1 MKNNRITTLLAIGV
15 VVLMSACASKA
26 KTAAGPEPTK
36 SVEQTSQETPKEAP
50 PPAPAEASAPPAPAV
65 AAEEVS
71 RSAPAEEAAPAPV
84 AEPEPVAA
92 APEPEPQPAAPAP
105 EPAPAPAEA
114 HKGID
119 LSTFELVHFK
129 FDKYDILP
137 EYRDAL
143 AKEAEILKTSG
154 ARIVIQGHCDERGTE
169 EYNIALGNRRA
180 NAVKKY
186 WVSLGVDGKQLGT
199 ISYGEERPLD
209 PTHNRKAW
217 KLNRRAQ
224 FSLAE

>member
-26 KTAAGPEPTK
+26 KTASGPEPAK

-50 PPAPAEASAPPAPAV
+50 PPAPAEESAPPAPVV

-71 RSAPAEEAAPAPV
+71 KPVPAEEAAPAA

-105 EPAPAPAEA
+105 KPAAKA

-143 AKEAEILKTSG
+143 AKEAEILKNSG

-169 EYNIALGNRRA
+169 DYNMALGDRRA

-186 WVSLGVDGKQLGT
+186 WVSLGVDEKQLGT

-209 PTHNRKAW
+209 PAHNRKAW